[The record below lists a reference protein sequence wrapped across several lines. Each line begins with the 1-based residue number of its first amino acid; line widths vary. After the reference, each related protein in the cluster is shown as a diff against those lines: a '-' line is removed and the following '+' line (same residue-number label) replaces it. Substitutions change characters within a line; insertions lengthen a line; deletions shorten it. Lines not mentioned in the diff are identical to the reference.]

1 LCKEFYMLFC
11 KILLLVFNNKPVDV
25 FFWCPFK
32 IIKIDESK
40 QAQSVYI
47 KNYSGIYTTLNLFKY
62 TSICLIDFLKY
73 ISKNLDR
80 KNKTSSQNIFLLLNL
95 IHIDTKNNG
104 GDNGIENQNNKTNL
118 H

>member
-1 LCKEFYMLFC
+1 
-11 KILLLVFNNKPVDV
+11 
-25 FFWCPFK
+25 
-32 IIKIDESK
+32 
-40 QAQSVYI
+40 
-47 KNYSGIYTTLNLFKY
+47 
-62 TSICLIDFLKY
+62 
-73 ISKNLDR
+73 LDR